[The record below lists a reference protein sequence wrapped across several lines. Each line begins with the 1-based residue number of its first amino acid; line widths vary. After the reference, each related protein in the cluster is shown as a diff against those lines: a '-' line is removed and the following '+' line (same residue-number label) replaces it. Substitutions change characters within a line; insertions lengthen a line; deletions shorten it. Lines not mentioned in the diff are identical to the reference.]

1 MKQNL
6 KKRTSIL
13 KGVMFVCLF
22 LTSIIGYAQE
32 RTISGT
38 ITDSNKEPLIGLSV
52 AVEGTTTGVM
62 TDLDGKYSI
71 SAKPGD
77 ILVFSYVG
85 MQSQKITVA
94 NQSVIDVVMTEDAA
108 TMLNATVVIGYGTAK
123 KRDLAGSIVS
133 ISAEDIANRP
143 SSNPLAS
150 LQGKVSGVQIVNS
163 GRTGQD
169 PEIRIRG
176 TNSINGYK
184 PLYVVDGLFYD
195 NVNFLN
201 AADIE
206 SMEILKDPSSLAIFG
221 VRGANGVIIVT
232 TKKAKEGKTVVSIN
246 SSVGVKNI
254 VNKVKMANG
263 DQFREMYNEQLINE
277 WLDGDQK
284 EPFMPFDFSK
294 FQANTNWQN
303 EILRTAMVTD
313 NNVSVSAST
322 DKSNFYLGIGYMYE
336 QGNIQNEKYNR
347 ITINLANDYSL
358 TKNFKVGYQF
368 TGARI
373 QPQSTPT
380 DEDGILNAL
389 RSAPVVEPYNHEY
402 GMYNRL
408 PNMQKNQ
415 ITNPMLMVDEQ
426 TRTTKATNYTA
437 GGNVYGDLNMLNN
450 KLNFRVMLG
459 FDYRTED
466 SRTYKPQRFMYDLET
481 ESIYEPD
488 NNKSSIAQFK
498 LDETKVQS
506 DYVLTY
512 TDKFGD
518 HGLTATAGFT
528 TFYNRLSKLDAS
540 RKSDSNLPI
549 STNPDDWYVSKG
561 DIESS
566 TNGSD
571 QWEKTT
577 LSFLLRGLYNY
588 KSKYIFNASFR
599 RDGTSAFYYTGNE
612 WQNFYSF
619 GGGWIITE
627 EEFMKD
633 NGIIDYLKLKGSWGT
648 LGIQDAGSAYPA
660 YPLLGTND
668 PDGIFGDPEQPNFGG
683 SPEYQVDKN
692 LRWEK
697 VEAWEVGIESYFAAN
712 RLKFE
717 ATYYDKLTKDMLIQL
732 DGFAGT
738 APAMQ
743 NRGKMS
749 NRGFEFSLAWNDK
762 IGDDWRYGI
771 NANLATVRN
780 RVKEIYSYGPN
791 KLNIISGAKS
801 IAYTQEGMPIGY
813 FYGYKVDGVFQN
825 QQEINDAN
833 VKLDQTPKPGDLRF
847 KDVNGDGIIDSKDR
861 TKIGNPTPDFTYGI
875 SLNLGYKNFDLSV
888 DMMGVQGNEIYRTWD
903 NYNWSPFNYMSQRV
917 GRWTGEGT
925 SNSQPILNTKR
936 TINNL
941 NSEYYIEDGSFFRI
955 RNIQLSYQF
964 DQSLVRKLRMSSLKV
979 YVNAQNPVTWKNNTG
994 YSPEIGG
1001 SAIAFGIDN
1010 GTYPVPAVYT
1020 FGFNLTF

>member
-38 ITDSNKEPLIGLSV
+38 ITDSNEEPLIGLSV

-85 MQSQKITVA
+85 MQSPKITVA

-322 DKSNFYLGIGYMYE
+322 DKSNFYLGIGYMQYDN
-336 QGNIQNEKYNR
+336 NIARGWRGGTR
-347 ITINLANDYSL
+347 IYKCSIDSL
-358 TKNFKVGYQF
+358 T
-368 TGARI
+368 
-373 QPQSTPT
+373 
-380 DEDGILNAL
+380 
-389 RSAPVVEPYNHEY
+389 
-402 GMYNRL
+402 
-408 PNMQKNQ
+408 
-415 ITNPMLMVDEQ
+415 
-426 TRTTKATNYTA
+426 
-437 GGNVYGDLNMLNN
+437 
-450 KLNFRVMLG
+450 
-459 FDYRTED
+459 
-466 SRTYKPQRFMYDLET
+466 
-481 ESIYEPD
+481 
-488 NNKSSIAQFK
+488 
-498 LDETKVQS
+498 
-506 DYVLTY
+506 
-512 TDKFGD
+512 
-518 HGLTATAGFT
+518 
-528 TFYNRLSKLDAS
+528 
-540 RKSDSNLPI
+540 
-549 STNPDDWYVSKG
+549 
-561 DIESS
+561 
-566 TNGSD
+566 
-571 QWEKTT
+571 
-577 LSFLLRGLYNY
+577 
-588 KSKYIFNASFR
+588 
-599 RDGTSAFYYTGNE
+599 
-612 WQNFYSF
+612 
-619 GGGWIITE
+619 
-627 EEFMKD
+627 
-633 NGIIDYLKLKGSWGT
+633 
-648 LGIQDAGSAYPA
+648 
-660 YPLLGTND
+660 
-668 PDGIFGDPEQPNFGG
+668 
-683 SPEYQVDKN
+683 
-692 LRWEK
+692 
-697 VEAWEVGIESYFAAN
+697 
-712 RLKFE
+712 
-717 ATYYDKLTKDMLIQL
+717 
-732 DGFAGT
+732 
-738 APAMQ
+738 
-743 NRGKMS
+743 
-749 NRGFEFSLAWNDK
+749 
-762 IGDDWRYGI
+762 
-771 NANLATVRN
+771 
-780 RVKEIYSYGPN
+780 
-791 KLNIISGAKS
+791 
-801 IAYTQEGMPIGY
+801 
-813 FYGYKVDGVFQN
+813 
-825 QQEINDAN
+825 
-833 VKLDQTPKPGDLRF
+833 
-847 KDVNGDGIIDSKDR
+847 
-861 TKIGNPTPDFTYGI
+861 
-875 SLNLGYKNFDLSV
+875 
-888 DMMGVQGNEIYRTWD
+888 
-903 NYNWSPFNYMSQRV
+903 
-917 GRWTGEGT
+917 
-925 SNSQPILNTKR
+925 
-936 TINNL
+936 
-941 NSEYYIEDGSFFRI
+941 
-955 RNIQLSYQF
+955 
-964 DQSLVRKLRMSSLKV
+964 
-979 YVNAQNPVTWKNNTG
+979 
-994 YSPEIGG
+994 
-1001 SAIAFGIDN
+1001 
-1010 GTYPVPAVYT
+1010 
-1020 FGFNLTF
+1020 